1 MENRFKVETYNYILD
16 IMVHSIEKTF
26 TSNSELLKY
35 CICLDPKNSS
45 TIKKRLPDNS
55 LSKLAN
61 LTNIKIHIL
70 FTELQQFAIQFD
82 AITKTFNEAISNT
95 DDQYHDYKSDSE
107 VEQSINEPLDC
118 KVCNNCLRC
127 AFNILYNMIQSCG
140 YNNIYYAYKFVLTL
154 PCTRVT
160 CEST

>member
-95 DDQYHDYKSDSE
+95 DDQYHD
-107 VEQSINEPLDC
+107 
-118 KVCNNCLRC
+118 
-127 AFNILYNMIQSCG
+127 
-140 YNNIYYAYKFVLTL
+140 
-154 PCTRVT
+154 
-160 CEST
+160 